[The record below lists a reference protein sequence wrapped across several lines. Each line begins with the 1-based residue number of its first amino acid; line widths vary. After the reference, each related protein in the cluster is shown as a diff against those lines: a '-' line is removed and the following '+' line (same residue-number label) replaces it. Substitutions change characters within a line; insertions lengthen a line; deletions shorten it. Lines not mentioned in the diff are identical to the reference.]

1 MSRAVT
7 TVRAAVWR
15 ELRTS
20 VVVVT
25 VLFASVIEIGLR
37 SYVASGG
44 ALGMIGLQPL
54 VQNPAV
60 AALYGRVSNLDNGGI
75 FVVWKMG
82 VFLLLVVAV
91 WASLNATRLTRAHED
106 DGSWDVMVIG
116 RRNRDAVLR
125 TTTLTL
131 LESGAV
137 VGAASWLVMLVGGQS
152 SSGSAYFGLG
162 VMAASWSGA
171 SIGLLAAQ
179 VAAPRRAASQAS
191 LVIIVV
197 AFFARVVADASTS
210 TLWLR
215 DVTFFGWI
223 EKIGAF
229 QRLDPLALVPALG
242 GPLLTCLALW
252 WLQDRRDAGGAL
264 WTHADSASPTPFLL
278 GSPWTFAWR
287 ERSSVWRW
295 WTLGLAAFGAIL
307 GYLTHALVSLAQTDP
322 GYVVLLNRW
331 GLGQMVTGVG
341 FVAIAAVLM
350 SVAFTFLVVS
360 WIATAAGDEVKGRL
374 DVALATGPRRVAWLA
389 SVVVSALAAVVV
401 AAVATTLMMWW
412 GVRLSGTPM
421 SLRTVAEAVGGS
433 LGLTPFMV
441 GASVWLVARVPRLA
455 FAVGAIF
462 ILVEYIVQALGPTLK
477 WPALVMQSDPFHYLR
492 AVPVQTFN
500 WAGLAG
506 VSLVGVGI
514 GSLGLWRYVH
524 RDVVG

>member
-15 ELRTS
+15 EVRTS

-25 VLFASVIEIGLR
+25 VLIAGVIEIGVQ
-37 SYVASGG
+37 SYAASGG
-44 ALGMIGLQPL
+44 ALGMLALQPL

-60 AALYGRVSNLDNGGI
+60 AALYGRVGNLDNAGI
-75 FVVWKMG
+75 FVIWKMG
-82 VFLLLVVAV
+82 AFLMLVVAV
-91 WASLNATRLTRAHED
+91 WAGLNATRLTRAHED

-125 TTTLTL
+125 TTTLVL
-131 LESGAV
+131 LASGV
-137 VGAASWLVMLVGGQS
+137 IVGVASWLVMLIGAQG
-152 SSGSAYFGLG
+152 SSGSAYFGAG
-162 VMAASWSGA
+162 VVAASWSGA

-179 VAAPRRAASQAS
+179 IAAPRRAASQAS
-191 LVIIVV
+191 LALIVV
-197 AFFARVVADASTS
+197 AFFVRVVADASTS

-215 DVTFFGWI
+215 DATFFGWI

-229 QRLDPLALVPALG
+229 QRGDPLALLPALG
-242 GPLLTCLALW
+242 GPLFVCAALW

-264 WTHADSASPTPFLL
+264 WTHADSAPAKSFLL
-278 GSPWTFAWR
+278 GSSWTFAWR

-307 GYLTHALVSLAQTDP
+307 GYLTHALVSLAHTDP
-322 GYVVLLNRW
+322 GYVALLNRW

-360 WIATAAGDEVKGRL
+360 WIATAASDEVKGRL
-374 DVALATGPRRVAWLA
+374 DMALATGPRRVTWLA
-389 SVVVSALAAVVV
+389 SVVATALLAVLV
-401 AAVATTLMMWW
+401 AATATTLAMWW
-412 GVRLSGTPM
+412 GVRVSGTAM
-421 SLRTVAEAVGGS
+421 SLGTVAEAVGGS
-433 LGLTPFMV
+433 LGLIPFTV
-441 GASVWLVARVPRLA
+441 GGSLWLVARLPRLA
-455 FAVGAIF
+455 FAVGSIV

-492 AVPVQTFN
+492 AVPVQPFN
-500 WAGLAG
+500 LSELMW

-514 GSLGLWRYVH
+514 GALGTWRYVR